1 MGGMCVV
8 QKVKG
13 TYKKR
18 YLYFTLTTKPIFRIQ
33 MPILNIKVCF
43 CKTELRRFC
52 DLPIL
57 DSLNDSQQMQHV

>member
-18 YLYFTLTTKPIFRIQ
+18 YLYFTLTAKPIFRIQ
-33 MPILNIKVCF
+33 MLLSNSNMCS